1 MRIKFLISFLYFL
14 YCFVSISQNEEPIIP
29 WEESIKL
36 SWNDFKDQPDS
47 NTDVVAITASGM
59 TFQYS
64 IKKSDDR
71 ITGFTAQVKT
81 IFYPEKSWFKPDRAN
96 DHILSHEQGHF
107 DITEL
112 HVRKFRQQI
121 AALEISKNLVKNL
134 DSLHLQIQ
142 KDLKNMQNLYD
153 TETDYSRRVEAQ
165 ATWQKQIELELS
177 NLTEFK
183 SSN

>member
-1 MRIKFLISFLYFL
+1 MKIKFLISFLCFSL
-14 YCFVSISQNEEPIIP
+14 CFVSNSQNQEPIIH
-29 WEESIKL
+29 WNDSLKL
-36 SWNDFKDQPDS
+36 SWNNFKDQPNP

-64 IKKSDDR
+64 IKKTDDR
-71 ITGFTAQVKT
+71 ITGFTTQVQT
-81 IFYPEKSWFKPDRAN
+81 IFYPEKSWFKPERAN
-96 DHILSHEQGHF
+96 NHILSHEQLHF

-112 HVRKFRQQI
+112 HTRKFRQQI
-121 AALEISKNLVKNL
+121 TAIEISENLVDNL

-153 TETDYSRRVEAQ
+153 TETDFSRKIEAQ
-165 ATWQKQIELELS
+165 ANWQKQIAIELS
-177 NLTEFK
+177 NLSEFK